1 MKTGGKCIKYPC
13 FCGFWYTS
21 GGGKCRKNVIL
32 LVFCAHYY
40 LNINYLRA
48 INQIITYYNSK
59 NNPFVLL
66 ERAFILYES
75 VIQLAQHR

>member
-1 MKTGGKCIKYPC
+1 MYKIPL
-13 FCGFWYTS
+13 FLRILVHL